1 MTPLH
6 HLARTAG
13 LQIDWED
20 ATGVARRVSDEALRK
35 VLTALGLPAGSG
47 AEIARSRERLSEAES
62 DTVFVSAD
70 LGDRVI
76 LPPGFGVAGEG
87 MLTLET
93 GETVPVLLHKDGR
106 EDRRGLSI
114 LPIDVPGYHQL
125 QQGGREIRIA
135 VAPKRC
141 FSVADAAPGRKLWG
155 PAVQLPS
162 LRDGRGLGFGDF
174 GTLADSAASFAAR
187 GADAL
192 AISPTHALFPS
203 DPGRFSPYA
212 PSSRSFLNIL
222 FGDPALIGAPVAAS
236 PAVGALIDWTTAVP
250 ERLAVLRAAFAQC
263 GDEVRDAVAAY
274 RAEAGTA
281 LEQHAVFDALHAH
294 FFAQGATGWQDWPAE
309 FHDASGTAVSDFAAS
324 HASEVDFFVFGQ
336 WLAKSSLDAAQKATT
351 NAGMAVG
358 LVSDLAVG
366 MDPGGSHAW
375 SRPDEL
381 LTGVSIGAPPDVLG
395 PDGQNWGIT
404 GFSPA
409 ALRRTGFDPFIA
421 TLRAGLDHAGG
432 IRIDHALGLSRL
444 WVVPQ
449 GETADEGAYLTF
461 PLEDMLRILAIESHR
476 ARAIVIGED
485 LGTVPA
491 GLRERME
498 ARAVLGMRVLW
509 FERDEEGAFTPPAE
523 WDAQS
528 AAMTGTHDLPTV
540 AGWWRGRDIDWTWR
554 LGRSSRALDE
564 AADRAVRDRDR
575 ALIWKDFSAAGIVS
589 GPVPEPEETDA
600 FVDAA
605 LAHVGSTACE
615 LAIIPLED
623 VLGLVEQPNLPGTI
637 DEHPNWRRRMPGPTE
652 ALLGQ
657 ETVKLRIDRLNHAR
671 LDTSPRER
679 PLDRVRAERSQL
691 RKSASDKTTRP
702 Q

>member
-1 MTPLH
+1 MTALH
-6 HLARTAG
+6 QLARAAG
-13 LQIDWED
+13 LQIDWTD
-20 ATGVARRVSDEALRK
+20 ALGENQRVSDVALRK
-35 VLTALGLPAGSG
+35 VLAALGLPAGSG
-47 AEIARSRERLSEAES
+47 AEISRSREQLHEAER
-62 DTVFVSAD
+62 DNRFVSVD
-70 LGDRVI
+70 LGERIV

-87 MLTLET
+87 MLTLES
-93 GETVPVLLHKDGR
+93 GETVPVLLHQDA
-106 EDRRGLSI
+106 RGLWI

-155 PAVQLPS
+155 PAVQVPS

-203 DPGRFSPYA
+203 DPGRFSPYS

-222 FGDPALIGAPVAAS
+222 FGDPALIGAPVAAT
-236 PAVGALIDWTTAVP
+236 PAAGELIDWRTAVP
-250 ERLAVLRAAFAQC
+250 ERLAVLRAAFANC
-263 GDEVRDAVAAY
+263 SDEVRDAVAAY
-274 RAEAGTA
+274 RAEAGAA

-294 FFAQGATGWQDWPAE
+294 FFAEGAAGWQDWPAE
-309 FHDASGTAVSDFAAS
+309 FHDASGPAVSDFAAS
-324 HASEVDFFVFGQ
+324 HAAEVDFFVFGQ
-336 WLAKSSLDAAQKATT
+336 WLAKISLDTAQKAAT

-358 LVSDLAVG
+358 LISDLAVG

-381 LTGVSIGAPPDVLG
+381 LTGVSVGAPPDVLG

-404 GFSPA
+404 NFSPA

-449 GETADEGAYLTF
+449 GETADHGAYLTF

-485 LGTVPA
+485 LGTVPE
-491 GLRERME
+491 GLRERMA
-498 ARAVLGMRVLW
+498 AREVLGMRVLW
-509 FERDEEGAFTPPAE
+509 FERDEDGAFTPPGE
-523 WDAQS
+523 WDPQS
-528 AAMTGTHDLPTV
+528 AAMTGTHDLPTA

-554 LGRSSRALDE
+554 LGRSSRAPDE
-564 AADRAVRDRDR
+564 AADRAARSRDR
-575 ALIWKDFSAAGIVS
+575 ALMWQDFLAAGTVS
-589 GPVPEPEETDA
+589 GPVPDPSETDA
-600 FVDAA
+600 FADAA
-605 LAHVGSTACE
+605 IAHVGATACE

-637 DEHPNWRRRMPGPTE
+637 DEHPNWRRRMPGRTE
-652 ALLGQ
+652 ALLD
-657 ETVKLRIDRLNHAR
+657 EERVKARIERLNKAR
-671 LDTSPRER
+671 LDTAPSEPR
-679 PLDRVRAERSQL
+679 PLDRVRAAQTPL
-691 RKSASDKTTRP
+691 RKPESDKTRSR
-702 Q
+702 

>member
-6 HLARTAG
+6 QLARAAS

-20 ATGVARRVSDEALRK
+20 AIGEAQRVSDEALRK
-35 VLTALGLPAGSG
+35 VLAALGLPAGSD
-47 AEIARSRERLSEAES
+47 AEIARSREQLREAEKENH
-62 DTVFVSAD
+62 FVSAD
-70 LGDRVI
+70 VGERVM
-76 LPPGFGVAGEG
+76 LPEGFGKAGEA
-87 MLTLET
+87 MLRLES
-93 GETVPVLLHKDGR
+93 GETLPVLLR
-106 EDRRGLSI
+106 QDRRGLSI
-114 LPIDVPGYHQL
+114 LPVDVPGYHHL
-125 QQGGREIRIA
+125 LQGGREIRIA
-135 VAPKRC
+135 VAQKRC

-155 PAVQLPS
+155 PAVQVPS
-162 LRDGRGLGFGDF
+162 LRDGRGLSFGDF
-174 GTLADSAASFAAR
+174 GTLAHSAKSFATH

-192 AISPTHALFPS
+192 AISPTHALFPA
-203 DPGRFSPYA
+203 DPSRFSPYA

-222 FGDPALIGAPVAAS
+222 FGDPALIDHPAPTS
-236 PAVGALIDWTTAVP
+236 SALGELVDWQDAIP
-250 ERLAVLRAAFAQC
+250 ERLAALRAAFANC
-263 GDEVRDAVAAY
+263 GDEVRTAVAAY
-274 RAEAGTA
+274 RAEAGAA

-294 FFAQGATGWQDWPAE
+294 FFGHGATGWQDWPAE
-309 FHDASGTAVSDFAAS
+309 FHDASGTAVSEFAAS
-324 HASEVDFFVFGQ
+324 HAAEVDFFVFGQ
-336 WLAKSSLDAAQKATT
+336 WLAKTSLDAAQKAARG
-351 NAGMAVG
+351 AGMAIG
-358 LVSDLAVG
+358 LISDLAVG

-381 LTGVSIGAPPDVLG
+381 LTGVSVGAPPDILG

-404 GFSPA
+404 NFSPT

-491 GLRERME
+491 GLRERMA

-523 WDAQS
+523 WDRQAT
-528 AAMTGTHDLPTV
+528 AMTGTHDLPTV

-554 LGRSSRALDE
+554 LGRSSRAKNE
-564 AADRAVRDRDR
+564 AADRATRNRDR
-575 ALIWKDFSAAGIVS
+575 ALLWQDFEAAGTVS
-589 GPVPEPEETDA
+589 GPVPEPEDTDA
-600 FVDAA
+600 FADAA
-605 LAHVGSTACE
+605 LAHVGATACE
-615 LAIIPLED
+615 LAIIPMED

-637 DEHPNWRRRMPGPTE
+637 DEHPNWRRRMPGSTE

-657 ETVKLRIDRLNHAR
+657 DKVKARIDRLNKAR
-671 LDTSPRER
+671 LDTSPREQR
-679 PLDRVRAERSQL
+679 PLDKVRLKRTPPRQPE
-691 RKSASDKTTRP
+691 SDKKRTR
-702 Q
+702 